1 MRVLHHPPANVAL
14 LYGLVL
20 LGMLQQVR
28 DAGESTKSFQVTDW
42 ASSQPLINREF
53 DQEFTDVALTP

>member
-1 MRVLHHPPANVAL
+1 
-14 LYGLVL
+14 
-20 LGMLQQVR
+20 MLQQVR